1 MANNILISPI
11 LKWVG
16 GKRRLLA
23 DIMPLINKSCSTY
36 VEPFVG
42 GGAVFFELQPKKAI
56 INDYNIELIN
66 VYEVIRD
73 FPEELIVILEEHNR
87 ENTEEYFY
95 NLRALDRSE
104 EYAKLSNIQRAA
116 RIIYLN
122 KTCYN
127 GLYRVNSAGQFN
139 SPYGKYKNPN
149 IVNATTIRAMS
160 KYLRNPKIT
169 IKQGD
174 YKEALKGLRKGA
186 FVYLDPPYMP
196 ISSSSSFTG
205 YTENGFSYEQQIAL
219 KNECDK
225 LKEKGISFLQSNSD
239 CPEIREL
246 YKEYDIRTVQAKRSI
261 NSNANKR
268 GEISEVL
275 IYYVPEKNN
284 LSANEAWKVLID
296 KYNILEEV
304 QENGCYHI
312 KASQIKQF
320 KEPRLMAKWDSTDAL
335 PKVLRDNKINILPDS
350 RSSYVIGDF
359 LLYQEIPILEEN
371 VTQMAHVELPDY
383 ESIDVNNISSEA
395 NAINVLLL
403 TGILDD
409 FLNTNNNVAT
419 FNGRMGTGEFE
430 FVVDTTRNIKQ
441 KISVNNAQCEID
453 GGFENNDSVVIMEA
467 KNVVHEDFH
476 IRQLYYPY
484 RLWKNKVNKPIRLV
498 FSVYSNM
505 IYRLFEYRFNILED
519 YSSIELVRTKNYSL
533 QDTTITLDDLFR
545 VRKDTLVKTDDNMDN
560 SDVPF
565 IQANSM
571 ERIISL
577 LENMYENPMTSQQIA
592 ELMDFEPRQSDYY
605 YNAGKYL
612 GLFEKVNED
621 KQRVVALTS
630 LGNKVFKLNYK
641 ERQLKIVELILE
653 HQIFSDLF
661 DGMIK
666 TGDMPNKKD
675 IEDEM
680 RALHVCDEG
689 QIVRRASS
697 IYGWLKWI
705 FNLTK
710 L

>member
-1 MANNILISPI
+1 MFQ
-11 LKWVG
+11 K
-16 GKRRLLA
+16 
-23 DIMPLINKSCSTY
+23 
-36 VEPFVG
+36 
-42 GGAVFFELQPKKAI
+42 
-56 INDYNIELIN
+56 
-66 VYEVIRD
+66 
-73 FPEELIVILEEHNR
+73 
-87 ENTEEYFY
+87 
-95 NLRALDRSE
+95 
-104 EYAKLSNIQRAA
+104 
-116 RIIYLN
+116 
-122 KTCYN
+122 
-127 GLYRVNSAGQFN
+127 
-139 SPYGKYKNPN
+139 
-149 IVNATTIRAMS
+149 
-160 KYLRNPKIT
+160 
-169 IKQGD
+169 
-174 YKEALKGLRKGA
+174 
-186 FVYLDPPYMP
+186 
-196 ISSSSSFTG
+196 
-205 YTENGFSYEQQIAL
+205 
-219 KNECDK
+219 
-225 LKEKGISFLQSNSD
+225 
-239 CPEIREL
+239 
-246 YKEYDIRTVQAKRSI
+246 
-261 NSNANKR
+261 
-268 GEISEVL
+268 
-275 IYYVPEKNN
+275 KNN

-320 KEPRLMAKWDSTDAL
+320 KEPRLMAKWYSTDAL

>member
-1 MANNILISPI
+1 MFQ
-11 LKWVG
+11 K
-16 GKRRLLA
+16 
-23 DIMPLINKSCSTY
+23 
-36 VEPFVG
+36 
-42 GGAVFFELQPKKAI
+42 
-56 INDYNIELIN
+56 
-66 VYEVIRD
+66 
-73 FPEELIVILEEHNR
+73 
-87 ENTEEYFY
+87 
-95 NLRALDRSE
+95 
-104 EYAKLSNIQRAA
+104 
-116 RIIYLN
+116 
-122 KTCYN
+122 
-127 GLYRVNSAGQFN
+127 
-139 SPYGKYKNPN
+139 
-149 IVNATTIRAMS
+149 
-160 KYLRNPKIT
+160 
-169 IKQGD
+169 
-174 YKEALKGLRKGA
+174 
-186 FVYLDPPYMP
+186 
-196 ISSSSSFTG
+196 
-205 YTENGFSYEQQIAL
+205 
-219 KNECDK
+219 
-225 LKEKGISFLQSNSD
+225 
-239 CPEIREL
+239 
-246 YKEYDIRTVQAKRSI
+246 
-261 NSNANKR
+261 
-268 GEISEVL
+268 
-275 IYYVPEKNN
+275 KNN

>member
-1 MANNILISPI
+1 MFQ
-11 LKWVG
+11 K
-16 GKRRLLA
+16 
-23 DIMPLINKSCSTY
+23 
-36 VEPFVG
+36 
-42 GGAVFFELQPKKAI
+42 
-56 INDYNIELIN
+56 
-66 VYEVIRD
+66 
-73 FPEELIVILEEHNR
+73 
-87 ENTEEYFY
+87 
-95 NLRALDRSE
+95 
-104 EYAKLSNIQRAA
+104 
-116 RIIYLN
+116 
-122 KTCYN
+122 
-127 GLYRVNSAGQFN
+127 
-139 SPYGKYKNPN
+139 
-149 IVNATTIRAMS
+149 
-160 KYLRNPKIT
+160 
-169 IKQGD
+169 
-174 YKEALKGLRKGA
+174 
-186 FVYLDPPYMP
+186 
-196 ISSSSSFTG
+196 
-205 YTENGFSYEQQIAL
+205 
-219 KNECDK
+219 
-225 LKEKGISFLQSNSD
+225 
-239 CPEIREL
+239 
-246 YKEYDIRTVQAKRSI
+246 
-261 NSNANKR
+261 
-268 GEISEVL
+268 
-275 IYYVPEKNN
+275 KNN

-577 LENMYENPMTSQQIA
+577 LENMYEKPMTSQQIA

>member
-1 MANNILISPI
+1 M
-11 LKWVG
+11 
-16 GKRRLLA
+16 
-23 DIMPLINKSCSTY
+23 
-36 VEPFVG
+36 
-42 GGAVFFELQPKKAI
+42 
-56 INDYNIELIN
+56 
-66 VYEVIRD
+66 
-73 FPEELIVILEEHNR
+73 
-87 ENTEEYFY
+87 
-95 NLRALDRSE
+95 
-104 EYAKLSNIQRAA
+104 
-116 RIIYLN
+116 
-122 KTCYN
+122 
-127 GLYRVNSAGQFN
+127 
-139 SPYGKYKNPN
+139 
-149 IVNATTIRAMS
+149 
-160 KYLRNPKIT
+160 
-169 IKQGD
+169 
-174 YKEALKGLRKGA
+174 
-186 FVYLDPPYMP
+186 
-196 ISSSSSFTG
+196 
-205 YTENGFSYEQQIAL
+205 
-219 KNECDK
+219 
-225 LKEKGISFLQSNSD
+225 
-239 CPEIREL
+239 
-246 YKEYDIRTVQAKRSI
+246 
-261 NSNANKR
+261 
-268 GEISEVL
+268 
-275 IYYVPEKNN
+275 
-284 LSANEAWKVLID
+284 
-296 KYNILEEV
+296 
-304 QENGCYHI
+304 
-312 KASQIKQF
+312 
-320 KEPRLMAKWDSTDAL
+320 
-335 PKVLRDNKINILPDS
+335 
-350 RSSYVIGDF
+350 
-359 LLYQEIPILEEN
+359 
-371 VTQMAHVELPDY
+371 
-383 ESIDVNNISSEA
+383 
-395 NAINVLLL
+395 
-403 TGILDD
+403 
-409 FLNTNNNVAT
+409 
-419 FNGRMGTGEFE
+419 
-430 FVVDTTRNIKQ
+430 VDTTRNIKQ